1 MSTDSLQ
8 ALLQPRSLAVIG
20 ASSAPEKYGYII
32 LKNIIDAGFKG
43 TIYPIN
49 PKAEEILGL
58 KCYPNVGSLD
68 VAVDLAVIII
78 PARLVPQTIEECGKK
93 GIRGAI
99 IISGGFAET
108 GPEGEELQKQLVAAA
123 KKYEVR
129 VVGPNCQGVNNP
141 HYNLCASWPLL
152 TQKGR
157 MAVISQSGTVGAAL
171 MDWASQEELGVS
183 AFISMGNR
191 ADVDEADLIGF
202 FGRDENTRAIAVYIE
217 GVKDAPKFLAAIK
230 KCPKPVVILKAG
242 RTPKGRVAA
251 ESHTK
256 SLAGRDEIYQAVFKQ
271 NKIHLADTV
280 EELYDFAK
288 AFAYLNKP
296 KGKSVLIVTTSG
308 GAGILATDQAEYEN
322 LDLKK
327 LPLPIKEKLQKS
339 LPPHCI
345 VANPLD
351 LTGDANADTFGMV
364 YEAAAK
370 DFDTVLLLFGD
381 PILGASQKATP
392 GANQLV
398 VFLGGAEVERKE
410 KILMHRKGIPVFPT
424 PERGMKALAELLRY

>member
-1 MSTDSLQ
+1 MAVDSLD
-8 ALLQPRSLAVIG
+8 AIFKPRSVAVIG

-58 KCYPNVGSLD
+58 KCYPNVGALEE
-68 VAVDLAVIII
+68 AVDLAVIII
-78 PARLVPQTIEECGKK
+78 PARLVPKTIEECGQK
-93 GIRGAI
+93 GIRGAV
-99 IISGGFAET
+99 IISGGFAES
-108 GPEGEELQKQLVAAA
+108 GPEGEELQKQLIAAA
-123 KKYEVR
+123 QQYKVR

-141 HYNLCASWPLL
+141 HYNICASWPLL

-157 MAVISQSGTVGAAL
+157 MAVVSQSGTVGAAL
-171 MDWASQEELGVS
+171 MDWACQEELGVS
-183 AFISMGNR
+183 SFVSMGNR
-191 ADVDEADLIGF
+191 SDVDEADLIGF
-202 FGRDENTRAIAVYIE
+202 FGQDENTQAIAVYIE
-217 GVKDAPKFLAAIK
+217 GVKDAPKFLKAVK

-242 RTPKGRVAA
+242 RTPKGRIAA

-271 NKIHLADTV
+271 NKIHRADTV
-280 EELYDFAK
+280 EELFDFAK

-296 KGKSVLIVTTSG
+296 KGKSVLIVTSSG
-308 GAGILATDQAEYEN
+308 GGGILATDQAEYLG

-327 LPLPIKEKLQKS
+327 LPPAIKEKLQKD

-345 VANPLD
+345 LANPLD
-351 LTGDANADTFGMV
+351 LTGDATADTYGMV
-364 YEAAAK
+364 YEAAYK
-370 DFDTVLLLFGD
+370 DFDTVCMLFGD
-381 PILGASQKATP
+381 PIAGASDKVSP

-398 VFLGGAEVERKE
+398 VFLGGAEVERQERK
-410 KILMHRKGIPVFPT
+410 LMHAKGIPVFPT
-424 PERGMKALAELLRY
+424 PERGMKALAQLLKY